1 MPSKIILVTG
11 ANGQLGNEL
20 RILHERYPQYQFV
33 FAGREELS
41 IDNEEE
47 VRKYFARLHPVVC
60 INCAAYT
67 AVDKAETEREQAKRI
82 NADAVGFLAA
92 ASHEHNSLF
101 IHISTDYVFDG
112 NSASP
117 YKEDHQTNPVNQY
130 GLTKLFGEKLAME
143 ENPEAIIIR
152 TSWVYSTFGKNFVK
166 TMIRLMNEKES
177 INVVNDQV
185 GSPTYAADLAEAI
198 MQIVLYTS
206 QQTVAGGVFHFSN
219 QGATSWYEFA
229 LKIKE
234 LIGSNCRVNPIP
246 TSQFPTPATR
256 PNFSLLDTAKIQST
270 FKLQI
275 VDWKESLQRCIS
287 RLEN

>member
-152 TSWVYSTFGKNFVK
+152 TSWVYSTFG
-166 TMIRLMNEKES
+166 
-177 INVVNDQV
+177 
-185 GSPTYAADLAEAI
+185 
-198 MQIVLYTS
+198 
-206 QQTVAGGVFHFSN
+206 
-219 QGATSWYEFA
+219 
-229 LKIKE
+229 
-234 LIGSNCRVNPIP
+234 
-246 TSQFPTPATR
+246 
-256 PNFSLLDTAKIQST
+256 
-270 FKLQI
+270 
-275 VDWKESLQRCIS
+275 
-287 RLEN
+287 